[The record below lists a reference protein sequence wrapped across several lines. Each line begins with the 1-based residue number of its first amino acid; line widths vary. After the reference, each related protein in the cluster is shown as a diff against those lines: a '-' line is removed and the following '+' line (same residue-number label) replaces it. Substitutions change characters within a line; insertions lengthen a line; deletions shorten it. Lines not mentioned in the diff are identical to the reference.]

1 MLLKKVKDFCCRK
14 PDVGF
19 NSLHRRQS
27 SRRKNDK
34 NTMNMIQESCE
45 MEKMLAGKM
54 SRRIA
59 AEDRYMDRIEKKEA
73 AAETLIGEINKNG
86 KTVSYINQID
96 RSGRFTGKTIEGSKM
111 ELVRYCIRNNYV

>member
-1 MLLKKVKDFCCRK
+1 
-14 PDVGF
+14 
-19 NSLHRRQS
+19 
-27 SRRKNDK
+27 
-34 NTMNMIQESCE
+34 MNINQEICG
-45 MEKMLAGKM
+45 MEKMLTGKM
-54 SRRIA
+54 NRRIA

-111 ELVRYCIRNNYV
+111 ELVQYCIRNNYV

>member
-1 MLLKKVKDFCCRK
+1 
-14 PDVGF
+14 
-19 NSLHRRQS
+19 
-27 SRRKNDK
+27 
-34 NTMNMIQESCE
+34 MNNNQEICG
-45 MEKMLAGKM
+45 MEKMLTGKM
-54 SRRIA
+54 NRRIA

-111 ELVRYCIRNNYV
+111 ELVQYCIRNNYV

>member
-1 MLLKKVKDFCCRK
+1 
-14 PDVGF
+14 
-19 NSLHRRQS
+19 
-27 SRRKNDK
+27 
-34 NTMNMIQESCE
+34 MNQEICG
-45 MEKMLAGKM
+45 MEKMLTSKM
-54 SRRIA
+54 NRRIA

-96 RSGRFTGKTIEGSKM
+96 RSGRFTGKTIEGSRL

>member
-1 MLLKKVKDFCCRK
+1 
-14 PDVGF
+14 
-19 NSLHRRQS
+19 
-27 SRRKNDK
+27 
-34 NTMNMIQESCE
+34 MNNNQEICG
-45 MEKMLAGKM
+45 MEKMLTGKM
-54 SRRIA
+54 NRRIS

>member
-1 MLLKKVKDFCCRK
+1 
-14 PDVGF
+14 
-19 NSLHRRQS
+19 
-27 SRRKNDK
+27 
-34 NTMNMIQESCE
+34 MNMIQESCE

-59 AEDRYMDRIEKKEA
+59 AEDRYINRIEKKEA

-96 RSGRFTGKTIEGSKM
+96 RSGRFTGKTIEGSRM
-111 ELVRYCIRNNYV
+111 ELVQYCIRNNYV

>member
-1 MLLKKVKDFCCRK
+1 M
-14 PDVGF
+14 
-19 NSLHRRQS
+19 
-27 SRRKNDK
+27 
-34 NTMNMIQESCE
+34 MNQEICG
-45 MEKMLAGKM
+45 MEKMLTGKM
-54 SRRIA
+54 NRRIA
-59 AEDRYMDRIEKKEA
+59 VEDRYMDRIEKKEA